1 MFNKKILHTVILG
14 MAVFYVVFPIIVF
27 LYGWTKKPIAV
38 CGCILCFY
46 FMVRLIKELSYKA
59 EFDVI
64 DPKGHMIFWIVSVL
78 LLALW
83 VLFSGIGGFSYQTW
97 DFSAR
102 NPMFHDL
109 SDHPWPVYFNISAE
123 PLFAREM
130 FGSGETQTATY
141 IYYFAWWLPVAALTK
156 LFHWSRAV
164 SDAALLLWAV
174 LGVFLSFYCLVCYL
188 KKYSYWILAAV
199 ILFGGMDFAMY
210 VLMEGKVPFKGHVE
224 WWAGYFQYSSNSAQL
239 YWVFNQSIPIWVVMS
254 LLLLATDT
262 KRKIGLCSLVFA
274 YSPFAAIGI
283 IPIAMAS
290 CIKIKGGGKNTIYKI
305 FKDVVSTEN
314 IGIPFMMLC
323 IFGTF
328 YLHNKNSIGQTG
340 IIFLLHPEFKILTV
354 YIIFLV
360 MEVLIYFLLVGR
372 YAWNWEYYWIILTEL
387 ILIPLYVAGKYND
400 FAMRASIP
408 AIYLMMVMV
417 LKYLLDSQ
425 IKSDHNVRR
434 RILAAAVVIGFLTS
448 AVELQRNISIT
459 LTASEEEYR
468 NDPVVSFEKVKYG
481 SDEFTRLIFDQYLSV
496 DYKDSLFYKYI
507 AER

>member
-1 MFNKKILHTVILG
+1 MG
-14 MAVFYVVFPIIVF
+14 RYVVAVAC
-27 LYGWTKKPIAV
+27 YGHKKKD
-38 CGCILCFY
+38 
-46 FMVRLIKELSYKA
+46 R
-59 EFDVI
+59 
-64 DPKGHMIFWIVSVL
+64 
-78 LLALW
+78 
-83 VLFSGIGGFSYQTW
+83 
-97 DFSAR
+97 
-102 NPMFHDL
+102 
-109 SDHPWPVYFNISAE
+109 
-123 PLFAREM
+123 
-130 FGSGETQTATY
+130 
-141 IYYFAWWLPVAALTK
+141 
-156 LFHWSRAV
+156 
-164 SDAALLLWAV
+164 
-174 LGVFLSFYCLVCYL
+174 
-188 KKYSYWILAAV
+188 
-199 ILFGGMDFAMY
+199 
-210 VLMEGKVPFKGHVE
+210 
-224 WWAGYFQYSSNSAQL
+224 
-239 YWVFNQSIPIWVVMS
+239 S
-254 LLLLATDT
+254 LLTCFCVFSVCCDWNNTDCYGFLH
-262 KRKIGLCSLVFA
+262 KN
-274 YSPFAAIGI
+274 
-283 IPIAMAS
+283 
-290 CIKIKGGGKNTIYKI
+290 KGGGKNTIYKI

-328 YLHNKNSIGQTG
+328 YLQNKNSLGQTG